1 MRPWALIVHFPGAPL
16 TPGVPVWYY
25 SHCCMN
31 DNNRKSPF
39 STVNNCSP
47 LGGFRAFKSIIP
59 SFIDLAF
66 AWSTYSNHSE
76 THFTFTGDLVSLC
89 IR

>member
-47 LGGFRAFKSIIP
+47 LGGFRAKVLHLP
-59 SFIDLAF
+59 YTDLAS
-66 AWSTYSNHSE
+66 ARSPYLNHSE
-76 THFTFTGDLVSLC
+76 THMFTFTGDLVSLC